1 LIRLSLTL
9 RGSEE
14 EKITPWNKELI
25 TGISHC
31 EAQLTLMLTGVPW
44 PRLPVVGDYIE
55 IGKSELEVSQV
66 NLNLDGSVH
75 IFIDYNLYYEDTDA
89 SKSSVYILLE
99 RAINEGFILE
109 SHFGLN
115 L

>member
-1 LIRLSLTL
+1 LIKLSLTL

-14 EKITPWNKELI
+14 EKITPWNKEPI

-31 EAQLTLMLTGVPW
+31 EAQLVSIIESLPW

-66 NLNLDGSVH
+66 NLSLDGSVH
-75 IFIDYNLYYEDTDA
+75 IFIDYNLYYEDFDA
-89 SKSSVYILLE
+89 TKSSVYILLE